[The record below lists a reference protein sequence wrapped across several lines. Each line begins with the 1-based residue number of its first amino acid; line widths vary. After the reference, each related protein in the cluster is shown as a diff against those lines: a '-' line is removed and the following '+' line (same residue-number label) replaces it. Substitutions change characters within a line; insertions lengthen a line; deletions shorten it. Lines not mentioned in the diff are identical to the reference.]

1 MASKKP
7 NIYSFFET
15 FKDYKSY
22 EGHVDKIFLQN
33 QHNTTCDA
41 FIKDIKISRT
51 ESAKSVCKKFKYLY
65 NFLLATKKP
74 KKSEYLDDNDFS
86 FLNYWLNCMLRNNT
100 ITYKLT
106 VEDFY
111 GEMSDHEIDFI
122 SDTFKEKLYEI
133 EDEDFN
139 NMILLNDL
147 DDNHSEIFQNTIS
160 IKENTTC
167 IKYFQKYISKY
178 KQGIIQC
185 PNDDT
190 DFCKALKLFKEKYEQ
205 NFLAKYS
212 VSENCIDRELIK
224 LPQYNDVS
232 LGDKKITVIGSILGP
247 SFGTFF
253 TLAFLYK
260 FTPFGQWMRAI
271 MGRKKGVHSN
281 LYKENG
287 ELSLNNSDADYIN
300 LSEDPYYI
308 SYDSVVNT

>member
-1 MASKKP
+1 MASKKS

-15 FKDYKSY
+15 FKNYKSY
-22 EGHVDKIFLQN
+22 EGHVDQIFLRK

-51 ESAKSVCKKFKYLY
+51 ESAKSVCEKFKYFY
-65 NFLLATKKP
+65 NFLLTKNKP
-74 KKSEYLDDNDFS
+74 KKSEYLDDNDFL
-86 FLNYWLNCMLRNNT
+86 FLNYWLNFKLRNNN
-100 ITYKLT
+100 IIYKLT

-111 GEMSDHEIDFI
+111 EEMNYREIDFI
-122 SDTFKEKLYEI
+122 SDTFKEKIYEI
-133 EDEDFN
+133 EDADFN

-147 DDNHSEIFQNTIS
+147 HDNHSEIFQNTMS
-160 IKENTTC
+160 IKEKTTC
-167 IKYFQKYISKY
+167 IEYFQKYISKY

-185 PNDDT
+185 PNNDT

-212 VSENCIDRELIK
+212 VSEKCIDRELIK

-232 LGDKKITVIGSILGP
+232 LGDKEITVIGSILGP
-247 SFGTFF
+247 SFGTLF

-260 FTPFGQWMRAI
+260 FTPFGQWMHAK
-271 MGRKKGVHSN
+271 MGTKKGVHSN

-287 ELSLNNSDADYIN
+287 KLSLNNSDTDYIN